1 MVSLEDRLPSGYMG
15 GEHMAVE
22 LKNPSGEPPKAY
34 KTAANDVNFVGDFST
49 RQRTITDEQLA
60 AACAAVNVGTDD
72 VSRQESVKFEL
83 TLDEVSCTLPPRRSC
98 FDLVPLLSS
107 LKRTNLKDFLLTG
120 QLRRVD
126 ARPLEPILH
135 PLSAVIRSGS
145 LVAIMG
151 PSGCGKTTLM
161 GILSGRSSLAHSGQ
175 VAFNGRPPTKE
186 FDRLSS
192 YVSQDDIFD
201 GNETVVE
208 CLQFSYRLRTAVP
221 RGWGPDKRK
230 AREREAVQRTLS
242 LLGLTEVQAN
252 SVGNSTRR
260 GISGGQKR
268 RLTLGIGLM
277 SDAKI
282 LLCDEPTT
290 GLSAADAQLVVDAL
304 RRLCVECGMAVVAVI
319 HQPSHAIMRCFDH
332 LLLLSHEGRCVY
344 NGRVDAALRYF
355 SALGFP
361 CPPHQN
367 PADLYLDLVSQGSKH
382 AGELADL
389 YEALMKPLV
398 QSEVDGLELAGP
410 YVQFREVGRRSLRLW
425 LRSHSTLAAIM
436 GDSIVQGLVIG
447 SLFFGVRSRASV
459 YYQLSALFLMLLS
472 HLASSLWTVPLY
484 VQQKAQYRVEV
495 EDGFYSP
502 VPYMFAT
509 SLVANFFVLVGDA
522 VLVTIM
528 WLLFGFPFL
537 PLLMCYLVG
546 SLGFVICDSMTA
558 ICSLASTSF
567 AEANASA
574 TLLFMLLMFVNGFA
588 TNPASLPYGIAW
600 VSYLSPFFLV
610 FEGLAICILETYEF
624 RDDPSEAS
632 GNFLLHTKED
642 VYETFGIAGRAYGH
656 RGSALEWLW
665 AVDVVLLLLLMV
677 FSKALVFTL
686 QATIFLPKRYRGES
700 VPKCRFPRFSVKG
713 WPDKFRRP

>member
-1 MVSLEDRLPSGYMG
+1 MHGSS
-15 GEHMAVE
+15 
-22 LKNPSGEPPKAY
+22 EPP
-34 KTAANDVNFVGDFST
+34 
-49 RQRTITDEQLA
+49 L
-60 AACAAVNVGTDD
+60 
-72 VSRQESVKFEL
+72 
-83 TLDEVSCTLPPRRSC
+83 
-98 FDLVPLLSS
+98 
-107 LKRTNLKDFLLTG
+107 
-120 QLRRVD
+120 LRR
-126 ARPLEPILH
+126 
-135 PLSAVIRSGS
+135 
-145 LVAIMG
+145 
-151 PSGCGKTTLM
+151 
-161 GILSGRSSLAHSGQ
+161 
-175 VAFNGRPPTKE
+175 F
-186 FDRLSS
+186 SS
-192 YVSQDDIFD
+192 YVTQDDIFD
-201 GNETVVE
+201 GNEKVVE

-221 RGWGPDKRK
+221 RSWGPEKRR
-230 AREREAVQRTLS
+230 AQEREAVQRTLN
-242 LLGLTEVQAN
+242 LLGLDEVQTN
-252 SVGNSTRR
+252 NVGSTTHR

-290 GLSAADAQLVVDAL
+290 GLSTADAQLVVDAL

-344 NGRVDAALRYF
+344 NGCVDAALQYF

-361 CPPHQN
+361 CPTHQN

-389 YEALMKPLV
+389 YDALMKPMV
-398 QSEVDGLELAGP
+398 QSKVRRSYECPPSTPEDMVGELELAGP
-410 YVQFREVGRRSLRLW
+410 YVQFREVGRRALRLW

-447 SLFFGVRSRASV
+447 AIFFGVRSRASV

-495 EDGFYSP
+495 EDGYYSP

-509 SLVANFFVLVGDA
+509 SLVANAFVLLGDA

-537 PLLMCYLVG
+537 PLLVCYLVG
-546 SLGFVICDSMTA
+546 SLGFVICDSLTA

-567 AEANASA
+567 AEANACA
-574 TLLFMLLMFVNGFA
+574 TLLFMLLMFVNGFT
-588 TNPASLPYGIAW
+588 TNPASLPHGIAW
-600 VSYLSPFFLV
+600 MSYLSPFFLV

-624 RDDPSEAS
+624 REDSAEAS
-632 GNFLLHTKED
+632 SSLLLQTKED
-642 VYETFGIAGRAYGH
+642 VYQTFGIAGRAYGH
-656 RGSALEWLW
+656 KGSALEWLW
-665 AVDVVLLLLLMV
+665 AVDAVLLLVLMV
-677 FSKALVFTL
+677 LSKALVFTL
-686 QATIFLPKRYRGES
+686 QATMFLPRRHRDN
-700 VPKCRFPRFSVKG
+700 PAPRCRFSFLSSKS
-713 WPDKFRRP
+713 WLAKFRRP